1 MKPNIKFVQDLPG
14 LLTAEDY
21 RQESIPKKIRLRIK
35 TTEQGIDILG
45 DSMYPEELET
55 LLRQLD
61 AREIQM
67 ILCG

>member
-1 MKPNIKFVQDLPG
+1 MKPDIKYVQDLPD

-21 RQESIPKKIRLRIK
+21 RQESSPKKIRLRIK

-45 DSMYPEELET
+45 DSMYPEELEIMF
-55 LLRQLD
+55 RQLD
-61 AREIQM
+61 AREIRM